1 MVLRYDIGL
10 ELGRIKRALFEI
22 KAHGVSAVAL
32 STWNNCPQA
41 LELQLRGFVPES
53 HNRVDE
59 LEIMRAEFGQHCKT
73 PFKGIDSA
81 KTVKAEVQH
90 QPNPNPVKERGW
102 VGMGG
107 KSRASLLL
115 VISIDPAN
123 RLSSTSLDRP

>member
-1 MVLRYDIGL
+1 MVLQYDIGL
-10 ELGRIKRALFEI
+10 ELGRTRLVLQEP

-32 STWNNCPQA
+32 SMWNNCPQA
-41 LELQLRGFVPES
+41 LELQNCGFVPES

-59 LEIMRAEFGQHCKT
+59 LEIMRAEFGQHCKN
-73 PFKGIDSA
+73 PFQGIDSA
-81 KTVKAEVQH
+81 KTVKAEVQR

-102 VGMGG
+102 VGRGG